1 MIYFQQIILILP
13 LVSIHMSRKV
23 EEFIVSNAIFV
34 ISVYSLP
41 IQDVKEMPLIKDLSF
56 DQPDNYLRILGWTS
70 GSSLVNNLLLFIGL
84 IGILT
89 LHFLFRDLA
98 I

>member
-1 MIYFQQIILILP
+1 
-13 LVSIHMSRKV
+13 MSRKV